1 MYSEEGYRVVIL
13 SNQAG
18 LTLHADPKAKAS
30 SKAPKNLGKDRVAKF
45 KQKCAAVLAALDIP
59 TSVYAATAR
68 DAYRKPRTGM
78 WDEVCDDYDIPAEE
92 VDLENSVFVGD
103 AGGRT
108 AAAKGEGETG
118 GKRAGAK
125 KAGVPK
131 DFSCSDR
138 NFAHNVG
145 IPYFTPEEFFLDEAP
160 REFVRDFDL
169 AAYPFSEKGAESQ
182 LPPPPSETVRTD
194 GGDGDGEGVADP
206 KKDVKSPGPHDDVG
220 FARTN
225 PQELVL
231 FVGPPG
237 AGKSTFF
244 RRRLA
249 GLGYERVNQDALG
262 SRARCLRAAA
272 EMLERG
278 ASVAVDNTNPDPAGR
293 REWVALARDRFQV
306 PVRCLWFRTPPAVC
320 LHNDAV
326 RAMNREVRGFFFLS
340 LSIYLLD
347 LLLSPLSVLSS
358 SPFAPT
364 PLRSHPEGGGV
375 LVGHGHNTA
384 NAREIY
390 HSR

>member
-1 MYSEEGYRVVIL
+1 MYNEEEYRVVIL

-30 SKAPKNLGKDRVAKF
+30 KTPKNLGKDRVSKF

-92 VDLENSVFVGD
+92 ADLENSVFVGD

-108 AAAKGEGETG
+108 AAAKGEGEAA

-125 KAGVPK
+125 TAGPPK

-145 IPYFTPEEFFLDEAP
+145 IPYLTPDEFFLGEAP

-169 AAYPFSEKGAESQ
+169 AAYP
-182 LPPPPSETVRTD
+182 PPPPETVRTD
-194 GGDGDGEGVADP
+194 DGDGDAGGASKAANPKQDP
-206 KKDVKSPGPHDDVG
+206 EPRTLNNEDDDDVG
-220 FARTN
+220 FTRKN
-225 PQELVL
+225 PQDLVL

-244 RRRLA
+244 RRQLA

-262 SRARCLRAAA
+262 TRARCLRAAA
-272 EMLERG
+272 EILERG
-278 ASVAVDNTNPDPAGR
+278 VSVAVDNTNPDPAAR
-293 REWVALARDRFQV
+293 REWVALARDRFKI

-326 RAMNREVRGFFFLS
+326 RALNKEVRRLSHFLHS
-340 LSIYLLD
+340 LFPSPD
-347 LLLSPLSVLSS
+347 LILIPPCV
-358 SPFAPT
+358 PT
-364 PLRSHPEGGGV
+364 
-375 LVGHGHNTA
+375 T
-384 NAREIY
+384 
-390 HSR
+390 